1 MSLPNA
7 PIERIIRKAGAE
19 RVSEDAVEELKEA
32 VEEAGNEIAQEAI
45 RVADHAERKTVKRED
60 IELATQ

>member
-1 MSLPNA
+1 MSLTNA
-7 PIERIIRKAGAE
+7 PIERISRKAGAE
-19 RVSEDAVEELKEA
+19 RGSEDAVEELKEA

>member
-19 RVSEDAVEELKEA
+19 RVSEDAVEELKDA
-32 VEEAGNEIAQEAI
+32 VEEAGNEIAKEA
-45 RVADHAERKTVKRED
+45 VKMSDHANRKTIKKED
-60 IELATQ
+60 IKLATE